1 MGQVHFAM
9 MTGAAGFSRIV
20 AIKRLHSE
28 YSRDPR
34 MRSRFEREARLSSRI
49 VHPNVV
55 QVLDVLQFGEDLMFV
70 MEYVAGDTLRALRLA
85 AGKRERIPLDVVT
98 AIIVAALHGLHA
110 AHEMRDEQGRPLSL
124 VHRDFSPDNVM
135 IGQDGEVKV
144 LDFGVAKAAQEAL
157 TTKPGNI
164 AGKLCYMSPE
174 QALGLELDARS
185 DVFAAG
191 VVLWEMLVGDRLFRE
206 KEVSPA
212 AILYNVLNAEI
223 TPPSRMRRDVPAALE
238 RVVMRALQRDVGARF
253 TSAREFALA
262 LEEAVSPASP
272 FNVGLALQRFCG
284 QSLAGRADS
293 LARFR
298 ATLSGQPTLEFSDSL
313 GLDASF
319 ADASFSESYSFGEV
333 SLSESRPPVQPASRR
348 RTLALAGLAFLCGGA
363 ALSWKVLLGTNATLA
378 PPALNR
384 HEPAPPALSASNGRA
399 AGEPPVAPSASAPTA
414 AASVGAEPPPP
425 SSSAVRDPISQ
436 PLHRGRPRQGAAVA
450 LGCSTPTYVDA
461 EGIRHFKPQCL

>member
-28 YSRDPR
+28 YSQDPR

-55 QVLDVLQFGEDLMFV
+55 QVLDVLQLGDDLMFV

-85 AGKRERIPLDVVT
+85 AGKCERIPLDVVT
-98 AIIVAALHGLHA
+98 AIIVSALHGLHA
-110 AHEMRDEQGRPLSL
+110 AHETRDEQGRPLSL

-144 LDFGVAKAAQEAL
+144 LDFGVAKVAQEAL
-157 TTKPGNI
+157 TTNPGSI

-174 QALGLELDARS
+174 QALGRELDARS

-191 VVLWEMLVGDRLFRE
+191 VVLWEMLVGERLFRE
-206 KEVSPA
+206 KEASPA
-212 AILYNVLNAEI
+212 AILYSVLNAEI
-223 TPPSRMRRDVPAALE
+223 TPPSRMRQDVPAALE

-262 LEEAVSPASP
+262 LEEAVSPASA
-272 FNVGLALQRFCG
+272 FNVGLAVQRFCG
-284 QSLAGRADS
+284 PSLAARADS

-298 ATLSGQPTLEFSDSL
+298 ATLSGQQTLEFRNTL

-319 ADASFSESYSFGEV
+319 ADTSFSESYSFGEF
-333 SLSESRPPVQPASRR
+333 SLDENRPAVQPASRR
-348 RTLALAGLAFLCGGA
+348 RAMALGGLALLCGGA
-363 ALSWKVLLGTNATLA
+363 ALAWKVLLGAQATHA
-378 PPALNR
+378 PAALHGPDPAQPQLGIS
-384 HEPAPPALSASNGRA
+384 HSPA
-399 AGEPPVAPSASAPTA
+399 AGELPVASSASARTE
-414 AASVGAEPPPP
+414 AASLSGEPPSP
-425 SSSAVRDPISQ
+425 SSSAVRESVSR
-436 PLHRGRPRQGAAVA
+436 PLNRGRPRQAASVA
-450 LGCSTPTYVDA
+450 LSCSTPTYVDA
-461 EGIRHFKPQCL
+461 EGIRHFKPECL